1 MVTVVTSNAELVDA
15 VARFAEAPYVAIDT
29 EFMRDTTYWPKLCL
43 LQAAIPGFAVAV
55 DPLAEGLDLK
65 PLYTLF
71 AKPDVIKVFHAARQD
86 VEIFFHQAGVIPNPL
101 FDTQVAAMVC
111 GFGDSAA
118 YETLVRELAH
128 AQIDKS
134 SRFTDWSRR
143 PLSDKQL
150 DYAISD
156 VTHLCRVY
164 EALKKQLDKNGRSHW
179 LDEELDVLRSPD
191 TYDLKPEESW
201 RRLKMRGG
209 NRRFTA
215 VLMEIAAWRERLAQ
229 ERNVP
234 RSRVIKDEALFE
246 IAAQAPQTQEDLDS
260 LRGIPR
266 GFASSRAAQ
275 SLVDAVKAGLALP
288 ASAVPD
294 IDRGPPPAIPPVLGD
309 MMRVLLKIQCEAH
322 GVAQKLIASSS
333 DLDQIA
339 ADDKADVP
347 ALAGWRRDIFG
358 AAALEL
364 KHGRIALSIRE
375 RKAIVVA
382 VEN

>member
-1 MVTVVTSNAELVDA
+1 LVTVITSNDALAEA
-15 VARFAEAPYVAIDT
+15 CARFAGAPYVAIDT
-29 EFMRDTTYWPKLCL
+29 EFMRDSTYWPKLCL
-43 LQAAIPGFAVAV
+43 LQAAMPGFAVVV
-55 DPLAEGLDLK
+55 DPLAQGLDLK
-65 PLYTLF
+65 PLYELF
-71 AKPDVIKVFHAARQD
+71 KAPSVIKVFHAARQD
-86 VEIFFHQAGVIPNPL
+86 VEIFFHQAGLIPTPL

-150 DYAISD
+150 NYALSD

-164 EALKKQLDKNGRSHW
+164 ESLRKQLDKSGRSHW
-179 LDEELDVLRSPD
+179 LEEELDVLRSPD
-191 TYDLKPEESW
+191 TYELKPEDAW
-201 RRLKMRGG
+201 RRLKLRGG

-215 VLMEIAAWRERLAQ
+215 VLMETAAWRERLAQ
-229 ERNVP
+229 ERDVP
-234 RSRVIKDEALFE
+234 RSRVMKDEALFE
-246 IAAQAPQTQEDLDS
+246 IAAQAPQTTDDLDS
-260 LRGIPR
+260 LRGIPK
-266 GFASSRAAQ
+266 GFANSKAANH
-275 SLVDAVKAGLALP
+275 LIEAVKAGLALP

-294 IDRGPPPAIPPVLGD
+294 IDRGPPPAVPPVLGD

-347 ALAGWRRDIFG
+347 ALQGWRREIFG
-358 AAALEL
+358 DAALEL
-364 KHGRIALSIRE
+364 KHGRIALTIRD
-375 RKAIVVA
+375 RKASVVA
-382 VEN
+382 VEK